1 MNREEYL
8 TKRNELV
15 AQSERFIQNGKL
27 EEAEKAMQDIKDLDA
42 NFEASALAQA
52 NLNALKENQTF
63 KDLPDQSLRNVNG
76 EAIDVFNLENQTDSK
91 QKIYENAWAKVMMGK
106 SSGLSKEEKDVFD
119 KTNTDFHNAY
129 THTTE
134 NTGILIP
141 ETVVAGIF
149 KRAEEMY
156 PFFGDAKKYNIKGKL
171 TIKKHT
177 SIEAGDANWY
187 LESEVVA
194 DEQNTFG
201 NLTLDGYELAKAIT
215 VSWKLKSMAVS
226 EFIPYIINELGER
239 VGVALG
245 VAALKGTGTKQ
256 PFGVETVLAA
266 EANTPQVASY
276 AATGVTYKDITGM
289 ISKLHSSYLNG
300 ACFYANNTTIWT
312 QLANI
317 VDNSGKPIFIPDPTG
332 GGIGRLFGIVVK
344 ADAGVSEGAIL
355 LGNAKSYI
363 VNTNEQFS
371 VVTEDH
377 AKARATDYVIYGI
390 VDGNVLDTKAFSL
403 LTKTA

>member
-1 MNREEYL
+1 MKREEYL

-15 AQSERFIQNGKL
+15 AQSEGFIQNGKL

-42 NFEASALAQA
+42 SFEASALAQA
-52 NLNALKENQTF
+52 NLNALKENQVF
-63 KDLPDQSLRNVNG
+63 NDLPDQSLTNVNG
-76 EAIDVFNLENQTDSK
+76 KAIGVFDLENQTESK

-119 KTNTDFHNAY
+119 KTNTEFRNAY

-156 PFFGDAKKYNIKGKL
+156 PFFGDTKKYNIKGKL
-171 TIKKHT
+171 TIKKHK
-177 SIEAGDANWY
+177 SIDAGDANWY
-187 LESEVVA
+187 LESEVVE

-201 NLTLDGYELAKAIT
+201 ELTLDGHELAKAIT

-266 EANTPQVASY
+266 EENTPQVASY
-276 AATGVTYKDITGM
+276 ANTGVTYKDITGM